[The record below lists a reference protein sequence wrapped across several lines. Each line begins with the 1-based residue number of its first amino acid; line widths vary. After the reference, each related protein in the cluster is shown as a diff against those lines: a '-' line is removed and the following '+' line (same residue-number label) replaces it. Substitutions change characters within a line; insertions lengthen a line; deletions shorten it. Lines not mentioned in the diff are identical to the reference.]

1 MLKIN
6 IAIDGPAGAGKSTIA
21 KILAKELNMEYIDS
35 GALYRAITI
44 QFMGTEVERLNE
56 SDIVEVL
63 DNTIIKISNGKVYL
77 NGRNIT
83 WDIRSESVSKLVSKV
98 AAIKKVR
105 DKVNAILKEW
115 VREKGIIMDGRDVGT
130 VIIPNADFKFYIT
143 ATVDERAKRRF
154 KQLKFNGQEANLD
167 EIKRMIILRDSID
180 SQRVTDPLRIA
191 DDAIVIDS
199 TSLDLGQVVDYI
211 KRIIMGGGEK

>member
-44 QFMGTEVERLNE
+44 QFMGTEIERLNE

-105 DKVNAILKEW
+105 DKVNSILKEW

-154 KQLKFNGQEANLD
+154 KQLKSNGQEANLD

-180 SQRVTDPLRIA
+180 SQRATDPLRIA

-199 TSLDLGQVVDYI
+199 TSLDLGQVVGYI
-211 KRIIMGGGEK
+211 KKIIMGGGEK